1 MFKRIIR
8 APAAWVVFVLLAAAL
23 FWRLPVDARVQNPQ
37 VPADVYIPGVFNG
50 PTPTP
55 HANPTSPPF
64 PGPSQAFSAT
74 FDMNPTSP
82 LPFSDP
88 EWDTA
93 VHTRNEETLYKLVP
107 MQAQH
112 GPDCSAPPATHLVDD
127 YEEAVYR
134 CRNHVMTAIDDN
146 NYAAITLTP
155 ATLLDFTSEEG
166 IVRFDLSTART
177 SGRDWIDLW
186 ITPYELN
193 LIQPLQE
200 YYPDLSGP
208 PCNAV
213 LIEMGSGNIFVL
225 TVFRN
230 FQQTRYNYGV
240 EGANWWTGYETFLE
254 PSAMRRDT
262 FELRLRQ
269 DHVQFC
275 MPDYNFCWIDIDLD
289 TPLSWSSGIVQF
301 SHHSYTA
308 AKACDY
314 DGSCGPNT
322 WHWDNVEIYPAVPFR
337 MLPADRRYVQP
348 GANQVTFAAPAP
360 IGSYLRFS
368 AFGENIEV
376 SFDNGQ
382 IWQAASR
389 QQQTINIPA
398 KWGAYWMPV
407 PAGTQTIRFRG
418 DSWVGA
424 SWHARSIS
432 IWVPEP

>member
-1 MFKRIIR
+1 MFKQILR
-8 APAAWVVFVLLAAAL
+8 APAAWVVLVLLAAAL

-37 VPADVYIPGVFNG
+37 VPADIYIPGVFNG

-55 HANPTSPPF
+55 QANPTSPPF
-64 PGPSQAFSAT
+64 PGPSQAFIAT
-74 FDMNPTSP
+74 FDMETTSP
-82 LPFSDP
+82 IPFTDV
-88 EWDTA
+88 EWDAA
-93 VHTRNEETLYKLVP
+93 VHTRNRETLYKLVP

-146 NYAAITLTP
+146 SYAAITLTP

-177 SGRDWIDLW
+177 STRDWVDIW
-186 ITPYELN
+186 ITPYDLN
-193 LIQPLQE
+193 LIQPLQAVF
-200 YYPDLSGP
+200 PDLNGP
-208 PCNAV
+208 PREAV
-213 LIEMGSGNIFVL
+213 LIEMLPENSFSL
-225 TVFRN
+225 TVFHN
-230 FQQTRYNYGV
+230 FQETSYRG
-240 EGANWWTGYETFLE
+240 ETNWWTGYETFLE

-269 DHVQFC
+269 NHVQFC

-289 TPLSWSSGIVQF
+289 TPLTWSSGIVQF

-322 WHWDNVEIYPAVPFR
+322 WHWDNVEIYPSVPFR

-348 GANQVTFAAPAP
+348 GASQVTFTAPAP
-360 IGSYLRFS
+360 AGAHLRFS
-368 AFGENIEV
+368 ALGNNIEV
-376 SFDNGQ
+376 SFNNGQ
-382 IWQAASR
+382 TWQAAVR
-389 QQQTINIPA
+389 QQQTINVEEHFS
-398 KWGAYWMPV
+398 AYWTPV

-418 DSWVGA
+418 DPWYGGD
-424 SWHARSIS
+424 WHARNIS
-432 IWVPEP
+432 IWAPEP